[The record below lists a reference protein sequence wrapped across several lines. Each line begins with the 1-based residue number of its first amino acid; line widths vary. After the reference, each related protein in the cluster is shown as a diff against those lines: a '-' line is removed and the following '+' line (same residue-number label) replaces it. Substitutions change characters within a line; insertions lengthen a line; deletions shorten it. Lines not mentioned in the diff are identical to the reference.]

1 MGPGYDCPSVRST
14 IEWEKRVY
22 KRERERERKS
32 QRRERQKKR
41 ERECL
46 KRLWAKTRSLT
57 NKKHMN
63 ITLKNGINHLK
74 MTTL

>member
-22 KRERERERKS
+22 KREREKESEERD
-32 QRRERQKKR
+32 RKR

-57 NKKHMN
+57 NKKHKN
-63 ITLKNGINHLK
+63 IPLKNGINHLK